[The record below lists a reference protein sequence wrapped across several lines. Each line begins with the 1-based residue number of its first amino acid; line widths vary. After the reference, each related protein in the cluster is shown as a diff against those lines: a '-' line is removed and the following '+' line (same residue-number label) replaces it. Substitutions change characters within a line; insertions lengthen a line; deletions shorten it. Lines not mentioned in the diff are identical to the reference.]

1 MLISHGDKMQ
11 APKGD
16 ASFTVQSSDRSQD
29 SVVTLPASATH
40 SMLTKY
46 KIHVR
51 TSDVD
56 GAGASGKVRIVLTGE
71 FRAEELELGS
81 SLNHANPFRRG
92 YEDTFEFF
100 LNTLGVL
107 RSATVMLHD
116 ASGSEAAWH
125 LREMEV
131 IDTKCNLAYVFG
143 CGQWIA
149 SALRNVKVLASSTVD
164 GLNWISLRLKKPK
177 QRPFEAL
184 RDLVLY
190 KIHVRTSDLKGA
202 GTDANVFLS
211 ITGALDSVQSL
222 ELKYDED
229 RADKFESGSEDV
241 FEFHLPA
248 LGDIISVKVSR
259 DNFVDFASA
268 WHLQDVEII
277 DTTARKSFL
286 FNCCQWLSKHE
297 GPATIEKKY
306 DSESNLLISL
316 MLDKPEVQM
325 LTNLYK

>member
-1 MLISHGDKMQ
+1 ME

-16 ASFTVQSSDRSQD
+16 ASFTVQRSGRSQD
-29 SVVTLPASATH
+29 SVVGLPALATH

-46 KIHVR
+46 MIHVR

-56 GAGASGKVRIVLTGE
+56 GAGASGKVRILLTGE

-100 LNTLGVL
+100 LSTLGNL

-116 ASGSEAAWH
+116 AGGSAAWH

-149 SALRNVKVLASSTVD
+149 SALGNAKVLTSSEPD

-177 QRPFEAL
+177 QRPFEAF

-259 DNFVDFASA
+259 DNFVDFGSA

-286 FNCCQWLSKHE
+286 FKCCQWLSKHE
-297 GPATIEKKY
+297 GPATIEKRY
-306 DSESNLLISL
+306 DSESNVLISL
-316 MLDKPEVQM
+316 MLEKPEVQM
-325 LTNLYK
+325 LSDLYR